1 MKKRFGN
8 RINTA
13 IELTSLLDVIF
24 IVLMVVLL
32 NSQVSGQNK
41 VREAESRMEQAEAM
55 MDEAADARAEAEA
68 DAAILKDQIE
78 MLKDSEAQ
86 MAVITVYVDYTPSS
100 PKNRHIRTTVNGT
113 ELERIDITPET
124 QNEAYEMFGRQLD
137 EVIAGYADGTDGTER
152 RPVILSLDT
161 TQILYRDEKAVDQVI
176 GKLFDSYDNLFYKAG
191 SAGDAD
197 E

>member
-100 PKNRHIRTTVNGT
+100 PKIFHYSRRTFYCTASIFRAPPRRV
-113 ELERIDITPET
+113 TPE
-124 QNEAYEMFGRQLD
+124 
-137 EVIAGYADGTDGTER
+137 ER
-152 RPVILSLDT
+152 NFPKKHTS
-161 TQILYRDEKAVDQVI
+161 
-176 GKLFDSYDNLFYKAG
+176 
-191 SAGDAD
+191 
-197 E
+197 